1 MEIQKALSKSI
12 QTGFI
17 DQMIQSDKSYRPE
30 LLTNDYKQGKK
41 VLSTIKRELET
52 CDDFWFSVAFVTTSG
67 MATLM
72 NTLLELE
79 KKNVKGKILA
89 SQYLNFTH
97 PEALKR
103 IKQFTNIELRIATEG
118 AFHSKGYLFKKK
130 GVYDL
135 IIGSSNLTAAALCS
149 NKEWNLKISATEESE
164 LIAQAVKEFRKE
176 FEVAQEVT
184 DRYLLEYGM
193 LWKARKQFEQEIKE
207 KRKTIDQVEIK
218 PNIMQ
223 REALENINHLRLEGK
238 DKALLISATGTGKT
252 YLSAFDVQQFK
263 PKKFLFIVHR
273 RTIAE
278 EAKKT
283 FETLLGSD
291 IKMGMYSGSDR
302 EMDADYLFSTVQ
314 TISREDHLKKF
325 DPNHFDYIVIDET
338 HRAGADS
345 YKRIMDH
352 FTPKFMLGMTA
363 TPERTDG
370 ADIFKMFDY
379 NIAYEIRLHRALE
392 EKMLCSFHYYG
403 VTDLTIDGEE
413 IGDQTEFN
421 KLYAKERVN
430 RIVENAKRYGCD
442 DGEVRGL
449 IFCSRNEIAKELSLA
464 FNDQGY
470 QTIALTGENSEDERH
485 EAIRRLET
493 NQKSEK
499 LDYIFTVDIFNEG
512 IDIPRVNQIIMLR
525 PTQSAIIFVQQ
536 LGRGLRKN
544 GNKDYLTVIDF
555 IGNYNNNYLVPI
567 ALYGDKTY
575 NKDTLRKLIASGSNL
590 IPGSS
595 TINFD
600 KISKEKIFKAI
611 DSAKLQKRRDLRND
625 YQLLKFKLGRI
636 PMMVDFVEHGS
647 RDPFLYVN
655 EFKSYY
661 NFILSED
668 GNDIERLNTSQ
679 VKLLVLFSNEINNAK
694 RLEECLILQHLIQN
708 NTININ
714 AFKEFI
720 REKYT
725 NEVTNETIMSC
736 VQNLNFLFINERKD
750 KKLKPVGII
759 YSIEN
764 INKNGDEL
772 IISESFQNQLKND
785 TFKLFLNDSIN
796 FSLNKL
802 NEKYVAEKFI
812 NGFQLYEK
820 YTRKD
825 VFRILNWENN
835 PLAQNVGGYM
845 ISQDGKN
852 CPIFVNYKKEESISS
867 STKYEDKFISQDL
880 FQWMSKSKRKLKSPD
895 VASIRAA
902 QENKMRLPLFIKKS
916 NDEGTEHYYMG
927 DVTSIPSDFEET
939 KMFDEKGKEVSVV
952 KVFFQMNNKVEE
964 GIYQYLTTDSE

>member
-1 MEIQKALSKSI
+1 MDIQKALSKSI

-17 DQMIQSDKSYRPE
+17 DQRIQSDKSYRPE

-52 CDDFWFSVAFVTTSG
+52 CDEFWFSVAFVTTSG

-118 AFHSKGYLFKKK
+118 AFHSKGYLFKNK

-135 IIGSSNLTAAALCS
+135 IIGSSNLTASALCS

-193 LWKARKQFEQEIKE
+193 LWKARKQFEKEIKE

-223 REALENINHLRLEGK
+223 REALENINHLREEGK

-352 FTPKFMLGMTA
+352 FTPEFMLGMTA

-370 ADIFKMFDY
+370 ADIFQMFDY
-379 NIAYEIRLHRALE
+379 NIAYEIRLHRALK
-392 EKMLCSFHYYG
+392 EKMLCPFHYYG

-413 IGDQTEFN
+413 IDDQTEFN

-430 RIVENAKRYGCD
+430 RIIENAKRYGCD

-464 FNDQGY
+464 FNYQGY
-470 QTIALTGENSEDERH
+470 QTIALTGENSEDERQ

-575 NKDTLRKLIASGSNL
+575 NKDSLRKLMASGSNL

-600 KISKEKIFKAI
+600 EITKDRIFEAI
-611 DSAKLQKRRDLRND
+611 NQTNMSTLVDLKND
-625 YQLLKFKLGRI
+625 YNNLNNKLGRI
-636 PMMVDFVEHGS
+636 PMMVDFLEYGS
-647 RDPFLYVN
+647 RDPWLYVKSK
-655 EFKSYY
+655 KSYL
-661 NFILSED
+661 NFINYVE
-668 GNDIERLNTSQ
+668 EEYRHALNNNELN
-679 VKLLVLFSNEINNAK
+679 LLEYFNLEINNAK
-694 RLEECLILQHLIQN
+694 RVEESVILL
-708 NTININ
+708 
-714 AFKEFI
+714 AFIEQGEISIAQLKKAISERFD
-720 REKYT
+720 Y
-725 NEVTNETIMSC
+725 EVSDETIDSC
-736 VQNLNFLFINERKD
+736 LLNLNFLFIRQEYNIVK
-750 KKLKPVGII
+750 KVGAKLKADVDLISALSNLTFKQFLLDNTH
-759 YSIEN
+759 YSIQ
-764 INKNGDEL
+764 
-772 IISESFQNQLKND
+772 SF
-785 TFKLFLNDSIN
+785 
-796 FSLNKL
+796 
-802 NEKYVAEKFI
+802 EKAYSKEKFI
-812 NGFQLYEK
+812 GGLIRYHK
-820 YTRKD
+820 YGRKD
-825 VFRILNWENN
+825 VCRALNWDLDISSTLYGYRTRNNVTPCFVTYHKSKDVEASINYNDHFIDPKTFAWESRSQRRIESDEIQNVIKSERIL
-835 PLAQNVGGYM
+835 L
-845 ISQDGKN
+845 
-852 CPIFVNYKKEESISS
+852 FLKKE
-867 STKYEDKFISQDL
+867 DG
-880 FQWMSKSKRKLKSPD
+880 
-895 VASIRAA
+895 
-902 QENKMRLPLFIKKS
+902 
-916 NDEGTEHYYMG
+916 EGTDFYFIG
-927 DVTSIPSDFEET
+927 DCSIAEGSIKQDTMDNGQPVVHFTFEL
-939 KMFDEKGKEVSVV
+939 DEA
-952 KVFFQMNNKVEE
+952 VED
-964 GIYQYLTTDSE
+964 GLYAYLTED